1 MTGIIGKMMGK
12 STCELA
18 LKASYYNYSHKQRL
32 QTSEITNAVYY
43 WRINWDGQKPRAFV
57 WLKNQVTSL
66 LTKFTFPIKNY
77 NSIKQKSQDVG
88 YAAIFSFCCSEGG
101 IGRAH
106 CPFAQLPSPRFFPFS
121 QSPTP
126 PRFAS
131 ARLFGALGTN
141 KDGAHKTWLFSSRI
155 SSIWQG

>member
-1 MTGIIGKMMGK
+1 MG
-12 STCELA
+12 SSNHL
-18 LKASYYNYSHKQRL
+18 
-32 QTSEITNAVYY
+32 TSEFVPGSSRNETERNNTQTAVTNIRNNK
-43 WRINWDGQKPRAFV
+43 RIV
-57 WLKNQVTSL
+57 L
-66 LTKFTFPIKNY
+66 LTCKLRWPKTKSICLTEKPGYESVNQIYIPYKKNY

-101 IGRAH
+101 IGSAH
-106 CPFAQLPSPRFFPFS
+106 CPFAHLPSPRFFPFS

-141 KDGAHKTWLFSSRI
+141 KDGAHKIWLFSSRI